1 MAFVFNALRSN
12 AFRWFDALKRSGI
25 NRNDWDAFQQ
35 AFLAAF
41 STTHT
46 PRTATVNLADLHQ
59 GQNKTVVSFYPRV
72 VKASDDLE
80 ALTGAAFPLPDPP
93 FPVDFTNVPGFAA
106 LAVPVRVAAAQALV
120 TFGATSAFNHIT
132 LNLFVS
138 NLRPSLRDELLKTPP
153 ATLYGAFET
162 ASQLEHL
169 QENPKRPTAADM
181 PIEGAP
187 SSCSVSA
194 IPADADASANSLH
207 KEIDAL
213 NFCLKALKNRRTS
226 ACPPTSGRP
235 QQQQQQSRSGPP
247 SCSTPARDPKFKC
260 RYCKKLGHGQYKCNS
275 RCAAGAPMVTA
286 DGTPYKPAS
295 Q

>member
-1 MAFVFNALRSN
+1 MVDVNVDNLCQSDLAKLPLYSSNVKGQFTAEQWIERISRSRTASAWTADQTMAFVFNALRSN

-106 LAVPVRVAAAQALV
+106 LVVPVCAATAQALV
-120 TFGATSAFNHIT
+120 TFSAASAFNHIA
-132 LNLFVS
+132 LNLLVS
-138 NLRPSLRDELLKTPP
+138 NLRPSLRDELLKTPRP
-153 ATLYGAFET
+153 LLIVPQFLQR
-162 ASQLEHL
+162 ASPCTQLQPLPPH
-169 QENPKRPTAADM
+169 PY
-181 PIEGAP
+181 
-187 SSCSVSA
+187 SSCY
-194 IPADADASANSLH
+194 PL
-207 KEIDAL
+207 
-213 NFCLKALKNRRTS
+213 
-226 ACPPTSGRP
+226 
-235 QQQQQQSRSGPP
+235 SR
-247 SCSTPARDPKFKC
+247 
-260 RYCKKLGHGQYKCNS
+260 
-275 RCAAGAPMVTA
+275 
-286 DGTPYKPAS
+286 
-295 Q
+295 